1 MALMPPP
8 GEAVIQVV
16 DWVEAIKSV
25 TTTSHVISEECID
38 EQRKVSKRGILL

>member
-25 TTTSHVISEECID
+25 TVSSNVISEECID
-38 EQRKVSKRGILL
+38 EQRKVFKRGILL

>member
-8 GEAVIQVV
+8 GEAVIQAV
-16 DWVEAIKSV
+16 DWIEAIKSV
-25 TTTSHVISEECID
+25 TVTSHVISEECID